1 MTASWQESYGKSGQC
16 VKKQRHHFADKGL
29 SSQSYGLSSGHVWL
43 SELYHKESRAP
54 KSWCFWTVVLEKT
67 LESPLDCK
75 EIKPVNLR
83 GITPEYSLE
92 GLMLKLNSNILVTW
106 CKQLTHWK
114 RPWCWERVKA
124 EEGNR
129 GWNGWMASP
138 YEMDM
143 NLGKLWEM
151 VRSMGSRSQTWLG
164 NWTTVYLEGGNCSV
178 NSH

>member
-1 MTASWQESYGKSGQC
+1 MTASWQESYGKSGRC
-16 VKKQRHHFADKGL
+16 VKKQRHHCADKGL

-54 KSWCFWTVVLEKT
+54 KNWCFRNVVLEKT

-83 GITPEYSLE
+83 GNHRWILE
-92 GLMLKLNSNILVTW
+92 GLMLKLNSNTLVSW

-114 RPWCWERVKA
+114 RPWCFS
-124 EEGNR
+124 R
-129 GWNGWMASP
+129 GWDGWMASP
-138 YEMDM
+138 YEIDM

-151 VRSMGSRSQTWLG
+151 VGPWVVKSQTWLG
-164 NWTTVYLEGGNCSV
+164 NWTTIVYLEDGNCSA